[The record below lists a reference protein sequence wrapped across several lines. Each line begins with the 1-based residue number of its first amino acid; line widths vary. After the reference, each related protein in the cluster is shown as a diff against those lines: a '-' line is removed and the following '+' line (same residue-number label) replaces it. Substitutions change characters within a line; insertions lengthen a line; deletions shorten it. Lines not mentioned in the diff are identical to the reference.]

1 MSSVEAALQRVLNAP
16 TPDAI
21 WQLQPYL
28 LASDAP
34 GAEPA
39 RELARSLYCY
49 LSNVQ
54 SKLTAKQHSSLSALL
69 AAGSLGIIA
78 IQDVREAFACNPER
92 VWSNLL
98 AGGLAG
104 TLELLSTFQHVKSWE
119 TEFVSAHEGAVWD
132 LYAAL
137 WQLSSEMQP
146 DLPFEQRQALID
158 PLLAIVRDPGTPS
171 AVRIALII
179 RLFQIVLVI
188 RLVPLLVL
196 SGEGAS
202 VAD

>member
-1 MSSVEAALQRVLNAP
+1 VLSVEAALQRVLNAP

-21 WQLQPYL
+21 WHLHPHL
-28 LASDAP
+28 LALDVP
-34 GAEPA
+34 GAEAA

-54 SKLTAKQHSSLSALL
+54 SKLSSKQHSSLSALL
-69 AAGSLGIIA
+69 AAGSIGIIA
-78 IQDVREAFACNPER
+78 IQDVREALACNPDQ

-137 WQLSSEMQP
+137 WQLSSEMKP

-158 PLLAIVRDPGTPS
+158 PLLSIVRDPGTPS
-171 AVRIALII
+171 AVRVALIV
-179 RLFQIVLVI
+179 RLFQILLVI

-196 SGEGAS
+196 PVQDASG
-202 VAD
+202 AD